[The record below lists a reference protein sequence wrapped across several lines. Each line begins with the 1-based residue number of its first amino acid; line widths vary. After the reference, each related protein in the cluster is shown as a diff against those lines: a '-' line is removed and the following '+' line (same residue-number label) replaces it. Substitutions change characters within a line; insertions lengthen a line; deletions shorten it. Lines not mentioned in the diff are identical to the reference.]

1 MLYGSIARLIHIS
14 FSLSNS
20 IIDKGFKIHWTTNNV
35 DFFSTCRQ
43 IKWRHLNSVYMAK
56 HICIFLIIFW
66 ILITIPTLI
75 YVKPIQFTSN
85 KRLCNYSSIV
95 CLFGCLTLKNIHQ
108 IRNRRI
114 SVLSSSGVLSRM
126 ARIYDLLVSML
137 FLQIIICI
145 ISSIPFITQ
154 FIYDSLIQTIHK
166 DEYRLAQEYIF
177 LQISHLIFYFN
188 YISMFYVNYLSSS
201 IFRQLSKQ
209 VLIHFF
215 KKKKIYREI

>member
-1 MLYGSIARLIHIS
+1 
-14 FSLSNS
+14 
-20 IIDKGFKIHWTTNNV
+20 
-35 DFFSTCRQ
+35 
-43 IKWRHLNSVYMAK
+43 
-56 HICIFLIIFW
+56 
-66 ILITIPTLI
+66 
-75 YVKPIQFTSN
+75 
-85 KRLCNYSSIV
+85 
-95 CLFGCLTLKNIHQ
+95 
-108 IRNRRI
+108 
-114 SVLSSSGVLSRM
+114 
-126 ARIYDLLVSML
+126 ML

-145 ISSIPFITQ
+145 ISSIPFTTQ

-215 KKKKIYREI
+215 KKKKIYQEI